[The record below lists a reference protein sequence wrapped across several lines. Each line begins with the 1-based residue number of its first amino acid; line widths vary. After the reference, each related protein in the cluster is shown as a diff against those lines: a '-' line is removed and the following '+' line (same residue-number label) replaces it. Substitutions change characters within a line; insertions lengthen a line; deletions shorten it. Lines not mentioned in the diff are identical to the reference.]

1 MRNEGLGSWPA
12 RRARK
17 TPRRVAL
24 VHGGLSA
31 ARGGPSTDDGG
42 PSTECGGRSANAGGP
57 STEYG
62 GRSAN
67 AGGPST
73 EYRGR
78 STSTGDL
85 STDYRTLHTR
95 VTRLAHALRTR
106 GIRRGDRVAYLG
118 PNHPAYLETL
128 FAAGTL
134 GAVFVPLNTRLAG
147 PEIAYQLTDS
157 GAKALVHAPSHAAV
171 VAGLPGHTDVRTYI
185 EVGTEY
191 EQVLAAASEEPID
204 EPVGLDDTCII
215 MYTSGTTGRPKGAM
229 LTHGNLIW
237 NAVNV
242 LVDTDLIADERALV
256 SAPLFHT
263 AGLNMLTLPVLLKGG
278 TCVLVE
284 SFDPAATLDLIEQH
298 RITFMFGVPTMFE
311 QVARHPRWA
320 DTDLSSLRI
329 LTCGGSPV
337 PTPLI
342 AAYQER
348 GLTFLQ
354 GYGMTEAAPGT
365 LFLDAEH
372 AVSKAGSAGVPHFFS
387 DVRVVRPDFT
397 PVDVGETGEIVVR
410 GPHVMPGYWG
420 LPEETAA
427 SFTDGWF
434 RSGDAARV
442 DEDDYV
448 YIVDR
453 MKDMI
458 ISGGENVYPAEIEDL
473 LLAHPD
479 IDECA
484 VIGVA
489 DDKWGEVP
497 RAVVVPREG
506 AALDPDEVLASL
518 AGRLAK
524 YKIPKSL
531 VVADELPRTASGKLL
546 KSRVRSRYGNNPQA
560 KDAT

>member
-17 TPRRVAL
+17 TPHRTAL
-24 VHGGLSA
+24 IH
-31 ARGGPSTDDGG
+31 DGR
-42 PSTECGGRSANAGGP
+42 P
-57 STEYG
+57 
-62 GRSAN
+62 
-67 AGGPST
+67 
-73 EYRGR
+73 
-78 STSTGDL
+78 
-85 STDYRTLHTR
+85 TDYRTLYAR
-95 VTRLAHALRTR
+95 VTRLAHALRDR
-106 GIRRGDRVAYLG
+106 GVRRGDRIAHLG

-147 PEIAYQLTDS
+147 PEIAYQLADS
-157 GAKALVHAPSHAAV
+157 GAKVLVHGPAHAGL
-171 VAGLPGHTDVRTYI
+171 VAGLSGETEVRTRI
-185 EVGTEY
+185 EIGDAY
-191 EQVLAAASEEPID
+191 EQALAAASDEPID
-204 EPVGLDDTCII
+204 EPVTPDDTCII

-242 LVDTDLIADERALV
+242 LVDHDLIADERALV

-284 SFDPAATLDLIEQH
+284 AFDPETTLDLIERH
-298 RITFMFGVPTMFE
+298 RITFMFGVPAMFD

-320 DTDLSSLRI
+320 DADLSSLRI

-342 AAYQER
+342 AAYQQR

-372 AVSKAGSAGVPHFFS
+372 AVTKAGSAGVPHFFS
-387 DVRVVRPDFT
+387 DVRVVRPDLT
-397 PVDVGETGEIVVR
+397 PVDVGETGEVVVR
-410 GPHVMPGYWG
+410 GPHVMAGYWG
-420 LPEETAA
+420 LPEETEAA
-427 SFTDGWF
+427 FADGWF

-442 DEDDYV
+442 DEDGYV
-448 YIVDR
+448 HIVDR
-453 MKDMI
+453 IKDMI

-473 LLAHPD
+473 LLAHPG
-479 IDECA
+479 IAECA
-484 VIGVA
+484 VIGVP

-497 RAVVVPREG
+497 RAVVVPAPG
-506 AALDPDEVLASL
+506 ADLDPDEVLASL
-518 AGRLAK
+518 TGRLAK
-524 YKIPKSL
+524 YKIPKS
-531 VVADELPRTASGKLL
+531 VVVTDELPRTATGKLL
-546 KSRVRSRYGNNPQA
+546 KSRVRHRYGTPNTP
-560 KDAT
+560 TP

>member
-17 TPRRVAL
+17 TPHRSAL
-24 VHGGLSA
+24 IHGG
-31 ARGGPSTDDGG
+31 
-42 PSTECGGRSANAGGP
+42 
-57 STEYG
+57 
-62 GRSAN
+62 
-67 AGGPST
+67 
-73 EYRGR
+73 
-78 STSTGDL
+78 TSLTYAQLYD
-85 STDYRTLHTR
+85 RT
-95 VTRLAHALRTR
+95 TRLAHALRAR
-106 GIRRGDRVAYLG
+106 GVRRGDRIAYLG
-118 PNHPAYLETL
+118 PNHPSYLETL

-147 PEIAYQLTDS
+147 PEIAFQLADS
-157 GAKALVHAPSHAAV
+157 GAKALVYGSSHAGL
-171 VAGLPGHTDVRTYI
+171 VAGLPGSTDVRAYV
-185 EVGTEY
+185 EVGAEY
-191 EQVLAAASEEPID
+191 EEALASASAEPVD
-204 EPVGLDDTCII
+204 EPVVPDDTCII

-229 LTHGNLIW
+229 LTHGNLTW
-237 NAVNV
+237 NAINV

-284 SFDPAATLDLIEQH
+284 AFDPNATFDLIEQH

-320 DTDLSSLRI
+320 GADLSSLRI

-337 PTPLI
+337 STPLI

-354 GYGMTEAAPGT
+354 GYGMTEASPGT

-372 AVSKAGSAGVPHFFS
+372 AISKAGSAGVQHFFS

-397 PVDVGETGEIVVR
+397 AVDLDETGEVVVR

-427 SFTDGWF
+427 AFADGWF

-442 DEDDYV
+442 DEDGYV
-448 YIVDR
+448 HIVDR
-453 MKDMI
+453 IKDMI
-458 ISGGENVYPAEIEDL
+458 ISGE
-473 LLAHPD
+473 
-479 IDECA
+479 
-484 VIGVA
+484 
-489 DDKWGEVP
+489 
-497 RAVVVPREG
+497 
-506 AALDPDEVLASL
+506 
-518 AGRLAK
+518 
-524 YKIPKSL
+524 
-531 VVADELPRTASGKLL
+531 RTSTPP
-546 KSRVRSRYGNNPQA
+546 RSRTCSSPIRTSSRSRSSACRTTSGARCRARSSSRARAPPWIPTRCWPRCRA
-560 KDAT
+560 ASPSTRSRSRWCSRTTSRAPPPGSSSSPACASATAPTPDHFLTT

>member
-17 TPRRVAL
+17 TPHRTAL
-24 VHGGLSA
+24 IHG
-31 ARGGPSTDDGG
+31 DH
-42 PSTECGGRSANAGGP
+42 
-57 STEYG
+57 
-62 GRSAN
+62 
-67 AGGPST
+67 
-73 EYRGR
+73 
-78 STSTGDL
+78 

-95 VTRLAHALRTR
+95 VTRLAHALRAR
-106 GIRRGDRVAYLG
+106 GVRRGDRIAHLG

-134 GAVFVPLNTRLAG
+134 GAVFVPLNTRLTG
-147 PEIAYQLTDS
+147 PEIAYQLADS
-157 GAKALVHAPSHAAV
+157 GAKALVHGPAHAGL
-171 VAGLPGHTDVRTYI
+171 VAGLPDSTGVRTYI
-185 EVGTEY
+185 ETGDAY
-191 EQVLAAASEEPID
+191 EQALASASDEPID
-204 EPVGLDDTCII
+204 EPVTLDDTCVI

-229 LTHGNLIW
+229 LTHGNLTW

-242 LVDTDLIADERALV
+242 LVDHDLTAGERALV

-284 SFDPAATLDLIEQH
+284 AFDPERTFELIERH
-298 RITFMFGVPTMFE
+298 RITFMFGVPTMFDRI
-311 QVARHPRWA
+311 ARHPRWA
-320 DTDLSSLRI
+320 GADLSSLRI

-372 AVSKAGSAGVPHFFS
+372 AVAKAGSAGVPHFFS
-387 DVRVVRPDFT
+387 DVRVVHPDLT
-397 PVDVGETGEIVVR
+397 QVDVGETGEVVVR

-420 LPEETAA
+420 LPEETQAA
-427 SFTDGWF
+427 FADGWF

-442 DEDDYV
+442 DEDGYV

-453 MKDMI
+453 IKDMI
-458 ISGGENVYPAEIEDL
+458 ISGGENIYPAEIEDI
-473 LLAHPD
+473 LLAHPC
-479 IDECA
+479 IAECA
-484 VIGVA
+484 VIGVP
-489 DDKWGEVP
+489 DDTWGEVP
-497 RAVVVPREG
+497 RAVVVPAAG
-506 AALDPDEVLASL
+506 AELDPDELLASL
-518 AGRLAK
+518 SGRLAK
-524 YKIPKSL
+524 YKIPKSV
-531 VVADELPRTASGKLL
+531 VVAAELPRTASGKLL
-546 KSRVRSRYGNNPQA
+546 KSRVRHRYGTP
-560 KDAT
+560 TP

>member
-17 TPRRVAL
+17 TPHRTAL
-24 VHGGLSA
+24 IHGGTPTSYA
-31 ARGGPSTDDGG
+31 ALH
-42 PSTECGGRSANAGGP
+42 E
-57 STEYG
+57 
-62 GRSAN
+62 
-67 AGGPST
+67 
-73 EYRGR
+73 
-78 STSTGDL
+78 
-85 STDYRTLHTR
+85 RT
-95 VTRLAHALRTR
+95 TRLAHALRER
-106 GIRRGDRVAYLG
+106 GVRRGDRVAYLG
-118 PNHPAYLETL
+118 PNHPSYLETL
-128 FAAGTL
+128 FAAGAL

-147 PEIAYQLTDS
+147 PEIAYQLADS
-157 GAKALVHAPSHAAV
+157 GAKALLHAPSHAGL
-171 VAGLPGHTDVRTYI
+171 VAGLPGHTDVRTYL
-185 EVGTEY
+185 ETGPEY
-191 EQVLAAASEEPID
+191 EAVLASSSDEPID
-204 EPVGLDDTCII
+204 APVAPDDTCII

-229 LTHGNLIW
+229 LTHGNITW
-237 NAVNV
+237 NALNV

-284 SFDPAATLDLIEQH
+284 AFDPDATFDLIARH
-298 RITFMFGVPTMFE
+298 RITFMFGVPTMFDRLS
-311 QVARHPRWA
+311 RHPRWPA
-320 DTDLSSLRI
+320 ADLSSLRI

-372 AVSKAGSAGVPHFFS
+372 AITKAGSAGVPHFFS
-387 DVRVVRPDFT
+387 DVRVVRPDLT
-397 PVDVGETGEIVVR
+397 PVDTDEPGEIVVR

-420 LPEETAA
+420 LPDETAA
-427 SFTDGWF
+427 SFADGWF

-442 DEDDYV
+442 DEDGYV
-448 YIVDR
+448 FVVDR
-453 MKDMI
+453 IKDMI
-458 ISGGENVYPAEIEDL
+458 ISGGENIYPAEIEDVL
-473 LLAHPD
+473 LTHPD
-479 IDECA
+479 IAECA

-506 AALDPDEVLASL
+506 AVLDPDEVLAYLS
-518 AGRLAK
+518 GRLAK

-531 VVADELPRTASGKLL
+531 VLAAELPRTASGKLL
-546 KSRVRSRYGNNPQA
+546 KSRVRTRYGNQ
-560 KDAT
+560 

>member
-17 TPRRVAL
+17 TPHRTAL
-24 VHGGLSA
+24 VHGQQ
-31 ARGGPSTDDGG
+31 
-42 PSTECGGRSANAGGP
+42 
-57 STEYG
+57 
-62 GRSAN
+62 
-67 AGGPST
+67 
-73 EYRGR
+73 
-78 STSTGDL
+78 
-85 STDYRTLHTR
+85 STDYRTLYART
-95 VTRLAHALRTR
+95 TRLAHALRAR
-106 GIRRGDRVAYLG
+106 GVRRGDRIAYLG
-118 PNHPAYLETL
+118 PNHPSYLETL

-147 PEIAYQLTDS
+147 PEIAYQLADS
-157 GAKALVHAPSHAAV
+157 GAKALVYGPSHAGL
-171 VAGLPGHTDVRTYI
+171 VAGLPGNTDVRTYL
-185 EVGTEY
+185 EVGAEY
-191 EQVLAAASEEPID
+191 EGELATASDEPID
-204 EPVGLDDTCII
+204 TPVTPDDTCII

-229 LTHGNLIW
+229 LTHGNLTW

-242 LVDTDLIADERALV
+242 LVDTDLTADERALV

-278 TCVLVE
+278 CCVLVE
-284 SFDPAATLDLIEQH
+284 AFDPEATFGLIERH

-311 QVARHPRWA
+311 QIARHPRWA
-320 DTDLSSLRI
+320 AADLSSLRI

-337 PTPLI
+337 STPLI

-354 GYGMTEAAPGT
+354 GYGMTEASPGT

-372 AVSKAGSAGVPHFFS
+372 SVSKAGSAGVPHFFS
-387 DVRVVRPDFT
+387 DVRVLRPDLT
-397 PVDVGETGEIVVR
+397 PVEVGETGEVVVR

-427 SFTDGWF
+427 SFADGWF

-442 DEDDYV
+442 DEDGYV
-448 YIVDR
+448 HIVDR
-453 MKDMI
+453 IKDMI
-458 ISGGENVYPAEIEDL
+458 ISGGENIYPAEIEDL

-479 IDECA
+479 IVECA
-484 VIGVA
+484 VIGVS

-506 AALDPDEVLASL
+506 VSLDPDEVLASL
-518 AGRLAK
+518 SGRLAK
-524 YKIPKSL
+524 YKIPKSV

-546 KSRVRSRYGNNPQA
+546 KSRVRSRFGT
-560 KDAT
+560 DS

>member
-17 TPRRVAL
+17 TPHRTAL
-24 VHGGLSA
+24 VHGDTTVTY
-31 ARGGPSTDDGG
+31 ARLY
-42 PSTECGGRSANAGGP
+42 E
-57 STEYG
+57 
-62 GRSAN
+62 
-67 AGGPST
+67 
-73 EYRGR
+73 
-78 STSTGDL
+78 
-85 STDYRTLHTR
+85 RT
-95 VTRLAHALRTR
+95 TRLAHALRAR
-106 GIRRGDRVAYLG
+106 GVRRGDRIAYLG
-118 PNHPAYLETL
+118 PNHPSYLETL

-134 GAVFVPLNTRLAG
+134 GAVFVPLNTRLAA
-147 PEIAYQLTDS
+147 PEIDYQLADS
-157 GAKALVHAPSHAAV
+157 GAKALVHGPSY
-171 VAGLPGHTDVRTYI
+171 AGVGDGTGVRI
-185 EVGTEY
+185 EVGAAY
-191 EQVLAAASEEPID
+191 EETLAAASDEPID
-204 EPVGLDDTCII
+204 EPVVPDDTCII

-229 LTHGNLIW
+229 LTHGNLTW

-284 SFDPAATLDLIEQH
+284 SFDPAATFDLVERH

-311 QVARHPRWA
+311 QIARHPRWPDA
-320 DTDLSSLRI
+320 DLSSLRL

-354 GYGMTEAAPGT
+354 GYGMTEASPGT

-372 AVSKAGSAGVPHFFS
+372 AVTKAGSAGVPHFFS
-387 DVRVVRPDFT
+387 DVRVVRPDLA

-410 GPHVMPGYWG
+410 GPHVMSGYWG
-420 LPEETAA
+420 LPEETATC
-427 SFTDGWF
+427 FTNGWF

-442 DEDDYV
+442 DEEGYV
-448 YIVDR
+448 FVVDR
-453 MKDMI
+453 IKDMI
-458 ISGGENVYPAEIEDL
+458 ISGGENIYPAEIEDL

-479 IDECA
+479 IAECA
-484 VIGVA
+484 VIGVP

-506 AALDPDEVLASL
+506 ATPDPDEVLASL

-524 YKIPKSL
+524 YKIPKS
-531 VVADELPRTASGKLL
+531 VVIADELPRTASGKLL
-546 KSRVRSRYGNNPQA
+546 KSRVRNRYGNS
-560 KDAT
+560 

>member
-17 TPRRVAL
+17 TPHRTAL
-24 VHGGLSA
+24 IHGG
-31 ARGGPSTDDGG
+31 
-42 PSTECGGRSANAGGP
+42 
-57 STEYG
+57 
-62 GRSAN
+62 
-67 AGGPST
+67 
-73 EYRGR
+73 
-78 STSTGDL
+78 TS
-85 STDYRTLHTR
+85 RTYAELYDRT
-95 VTRLAHALRTR
+95 TRLAHALRAR
-106 GIRRGDRVAYLG
+106 GVRRGDRIAYLG
-118 PNHPAYLETL
+118 PNHPSYLETL

-147 PEIAYQLTDS
+147 PEIAYQLADS
-157 GAKALVHAPSHAAV
+157 GARALVYGPSFQGL
-171 VAGLPGHTDVRTYI
+171 VAGLPGTTDVRVYL
-185 EVGTEY
+185 EAGAEY
-191 EQVLAAASEEPID
+191 EEALAEAAADPVD
-204 EPVGLDDTCII
+204 EPVAPDDTCII

-229 LTHGNLIW
+229 LTHGNLTW
-237 NAVNV
+237 NAINV

-284 SFDPAATLDLIEQH
+284 AFDPEATLDLVARH
-298 RITFMFGVPTMFE
+298 RITFMFGVPTMFD
-311 QVARHPRWA
+311 QVARHPRFKDA
-320 DTDLSSLRI
+320 DLSSLRI

-337 PTPLI
+337 PSPLI

-372 AVSKAGSAGVPHFFS
+372 AVTKAGSAGVPHFFS
-387 DVRVVRPDFT
+387 DVRVVRPDLA
-397 PVDVGETGEIVVR
+397 PAAPGETGEIVVR

-427 SFTDGWF
+427 AFADGWF
-434 RSGDAARV
+434 RSGDAART
-442 DEDDYV
+442 DEDGYV
-448 YIVDR
+448 FIVDR
-453 MKDMI
+453 IKDMI

-473 LLAHPD
+473 LLTHPD
-479 IDECA
+479 IVECA
-484 VIGVA
+484 VIGVP

-497 RAVVVPREG
+497 RAVVVPRAG
-506 AALDPDEVLASL
+506 ASPDPDEVLASL

-524 YKIPKSL
+524 YKIPKS
-531 VVADELPRTASGKLL
+531 VVIADELPRTASGKLL
-546 KSRVRSRYGNNPQA
+546 KARVRKRFGAVS
-560 KDAT
+560 

>member
-17 TPRRVAL
+17 TPHRTAL
-24 VHGGLSA
+24 IHGDTTFTY
-31 ARGGPSTDDGG
+31 TD
-42 PSTECGGRSANAGGP
+42 
-57 STEYG
+57 
-62 GRSAN
+62 
-67 AGGPST
+67 
-73 EYRGR
+73 
-78 STSTGDL
+78 
-85 STDYRTLHTR
+85 LHTR
-95 VTRLAHALRTR
+95 VTRLAHALRAR

-118 PNHPAYLETL
+118 PNHPSYLETL
-128 FAAGTL
+128 FAAGSL

-147 PEIAYQLTDS
+147 PEIGYQLSDS
-157 GAKALVHAPSHAAV
+157 GARALVYGPSHAGL
-171 VAGLPGHTDVRTYI
+171 VAGLPGSTDVRTYV
-185 EVGTEY
+185 EVGAEY
-191 EQVLAAASEEPID
+191 EQLLAESAAEPID
-204 EPVGLDDTCII
+204 EPVTADDTCII

-229 LTHGNLIW
+229 LTHGNLTW
-237 NAVNV
+237 NAINV

-284 SFDPAATLDLIEQH
+284 AFEPNATFDLIEQH

-320 DTDLSSLRI
+320 DADLSSLRI

-337 PTPLI
+337 STPLI
-342 AAYQER
+342 AAYQKR

-354 GYGMTEAAPGT
+354 GYGMTEASPGT

-372 AVSKAGSAGVPHFFS
+372 AIGKAGSAGVPHFFS
-387 DVRVVRPDFT
+387 DVRVVRPDLA
-397 PVDVGETGEIVVR
+397 PVDVGETGEVVLR

-427 SFTDGWF
+427 SFADGWF

-442 DEDDYV
+442 DEDGYV
-448 YIVDR
+448 FIVDR
-453 MKDMI
+453 IKDMI
-458 ISGGENVYPAEIEDL
+458 ISGGENIYPAEIEDL
-473 LLAHPD
+473 LLGHPD
-479 IDECA
+479 IAECA
-484 VIGVA
+484 VIGVP

-506 AALDPDEVLASL
+506 STPDPDEVLASL

-524 YKIPKSL
+524 YKIPKS
-531 VVADELPRTASGKLL
+531 VVIADGLPRTASGKLL
-546 KSRVRSRYGNNPQA
+546 KSRVRKRFGSNS
-560 KDAT
+560 

>member
-17 TPRRVAL
+17 TPHRTAL
-24 VHGGLSA
+24 IHGDTALSYA
-31 ARGGPSTDDGG
+31 
-42 PSTECGGRSANAGGP
+42 E
-57 STEYG
+57 
-62 GRSAN
+62 
-67 AGGPST
+67 
-73 EYRGR
+73 
-78 STSTGDL
+78 
-85 STDYRTLHTR
+85 LHTR
-95 VTRLAHALRTR
+95 TTRLAQALRAL
-106 GIRRGDRVAYLG
+106 GLRRGDRIAYLG

-128 FAAGTL
+128 FAAGLL
-134 GAVFVPLNTRLAG
+134 GAVFVPLNPRLAG
-147 PEIAYQLTDS
+147 PEIAYQLGDS
-157 GAKALVHAPSHAAV
+157 GAKALVYAPSLAGL
-171 VAGLPGHTDVRTYI
+171 VAGLPGSTDVRTFV
-185 EVGTEY
+185 EVGARY
-191 EQVLAAASEEPID
+191 EELIAGAADEPID
-204 EPVGLDDTCII
+204 QPVTADDTCII

-229 LTHGNLIW
+229 LTHSNLTW

-242 LVDTDLIADERALV
+242 LVDHDLTADERALV
-256 SAPLFHT
+256 CAPLFHT

-284 SFDPAATLDLIEQH
+284 SFDPAATLDLIERH
-298 RITFMFGVPTMFE
+298 RITFMFGVPTMFD

-320 DTDLSSLRI
+320 DADLSALRI

-342 AAYQER
+342 AAYHQR

-354 GYGMTEAAPGT
+354 GYGMTEAAPGA

-372 AVSKAGSAGVPHFFS
+372 AVDKAGSAGVPHFFS
-387 DVRVVRPDFT
+387 DVRVVRPDLT
-397 PVDVGETGEIVVR
+397 PVDVGETGEVVVR

-420 LPEETAA
+420 LPDETSAVFA
-427 SFTDGWF
+427 DGWF

-442 DEDDYV
+442 DEDGYV
-448 YIVDR
+448 FIVDR
-453 MKDMI
+453 IKDMI
-458 ISGGENVYPAEIEDL
+458 ISGGENIYPAEIEDL

-479 IDECA
+479 IVECA

-506 AALDPDEVLASL
+506 VALEPDAVLASL

-524 YKIPKSL
+524 YKIPKSV

-546 KSRVRSRYGNNPQA
+546 KAQVRTRYGTTDSSA
-560 KDAT
+560 RKSL

>member
-17 TPRRVAL
+17 TPHRTAL
-24 VHGGLSA
+24 VHGGS
-31 ARGGPSTDDGG
+31 
-42 PSTECGGRSANAGGP
+42 
-57 STEYG
+57 
-62 GRSAN
+62 
-67 AGGPST
+67 
-73 EYRGR
+73 
-78 STSTGDL
+78 
-85 STDYRTLHTR
+85 STDYGTLHTR
-95 VTRLAHALRTR
+95 TTRLAHALRTS
-106 GIRRGDRVAYLG
+106 GVRRGDRIAYLG
-118 PNHPAYLETL
+118 PNHPSYLETL

-134 GAVFVPLNTRLAG
+134 GAVFVPLNARLTA
-147 PEIAYQLTDS
+147 PEIAYQLADS
-157 GAKALVHAPSHAAV
+157 GARILVHGPTHAGL
-171 VAGLPGHTDVRTYI
+171 VAGLPGSTDVRTYV

-191 EQVLAAASEEPID
+191 EELLAGVASAA
-204 EPVGLDDTCII
+204 EPVDERVTADDTCII

-229 LTHGNLIW
+229 LTHGNLTW
-237 NAVNV
+237 NALNV

-284 SFDPAATLDLIEQH
+284 AFDPDATFDLVEQH
-298 RITFMFGVPTMFE
+298 RITFMFGVPTMFD
-311 QVARHPRWA
+311 QIARHPRWA
-320 DTDLSSLRI
+320 DADLSSLRI

-337 PTPLI
+337 PSPLI
-342 AAYQER
+342 STYQER

-354 GYGMTEAAPGT
+354 GYGMTEASPGT

-387 DVRVVRPDFT
+387 DVRVVRPDLT
-397 PVDVGETGEIVVR
+397 PADVGETGEVVVR

-427 SFTDGWF
+427 VFADGWF
-434 RSGDAARV
+434 RSGDAART
-442 DEDDYV
+442 DDDGYV

-458 ISGGENVYPAEIEDL
+458 ISGGENIYPAEIEDL

-479 IDECA
+479 VVECA

-506 AALDPDEVLASL
+506 ASLDPDEVLASL

-524 YKIPKSL
+524 YKIPKSV

-546 KSRVRSRYGNNPQA
+546 KSRVRKRFGTNS
-560 KDAT
+560 